1 MSKAETIIIQ
11 SRRAMLVPQHQCV
24 GANLNG
30 HRYKMVHYNHRDY
43 ILLDWSVET
52 VRIFAAL
59 GLQLET
65 PMRSDYNWPGKYTPY
80 NHQLLTSEFF
90 ACNHR
95 AFCFN
100 DIGTGKTLSA
110 LWAADFLMQR
120 GEVNKVLICSTLS
133 TLNRVWEDEIFTH
146 FMHRKAV
153 VLHGSK
159 ARRKRELS
167 IDADFYIINHAG
179 IKVLQNELL
188 ARPDI
193 DLVIADEGAVFR
205 NKRTGLWTS
214 MYTLAGE
221 HTKKRLWWMTGS
233 PMPKAPTDAWGQAM
247 IVNPKAV
254 PQYFSRF
261 REQCMYKVTQFKW
274 VPRRGW
280 EDICY
285 SALKPSIRFQ
295 RDDCIDLPECTYV
308 DHPVTMTPQQTLV
321 YQALV
326 DQFLAELDDD
336 LITAS
341 NEGAKLVKLLQVAC
355 GAVYNDQGEVSTVNC
370 DHKIDELNQIMKEV
384 GTKLIVFVPF
394 KHSIQVLV
402 EWLTNHDIDYSY
414 GVVNGDVPMKKRDVI
429 FRDFQ
434 EGDLDLLIAHPA
446 AMAHG
451 LTLTAAN
458 TIAWFGPVDNFEIY
472 EQANG
477 RITRPGQTRK
487 QYIKHLICSP
497 VEQVVYKRLKSK
509 EGMQGLLLD
518 MIKN

>member
-1 MSKAETIIIQ
+1 
-11 SRRAMLVPQHQCV
+11 MLVPQHMMI

-30 HRYKMVHYNHRDY
+30 YRYKMVHYKARDY
-43 ILLDWSVET
+43 ILLDWAMET
-52 VRIFAAL
+52 CRILAAL
-59 GLQLET
+59 GLQLQT
-65 PMRSDYNWPGKYTPY
+65 PMRMDYNWSGKYDPY
-80 NHQLLTSEFF
+80 THQLLTAEFF
-90 ACNHR
+90 ASNYR
-95 AFCFN
+95 SFCFN

-120 GEVNKVLICSTLS
+120 GEVRKVLICGTLS

-159 ARRKRELS
+159 KRRQKQLS
-167 IDADFYIINHAG
+167 VDADFYIINHEG
-179 IKVLQNELL
+179 IKVLQDDLL
-188 ARPDI
+188 ARNDI
-193 DLVIADEGAVFR
+193 DLIIADEGARFR
-205 NKRTGLWTS
+205 NKRTGLWDS
-214 MYTLAGE
+214 MNILAGQ
-221 HTKKRLWWMTGS
+221 HTGKKLWWLTGS

-247 IVNPKAV
+247 IVNPDAV
-254 PQYFSRF
+254 PKYFSRF
-261 REQCMYKVTQFKW
+261 REQTMYKITQFKW

-280 EDICY
+280 EDTCY
-285 SALKPSIRFQ
+285 SALKPSIRFE
-295 RDDCIDLPECTYV
+295 RDECIDLPECTYV
-308 DHPVTMTPQQTLV
+308 DHKVAMTPDQVRV
-321 YQALV
+321 YQSLV
-326 DQFLAELDDD
+326 DQFIAEIDEG

-355 GAVYNDQGEVSTVNC
+355 GAVYNDDGEVSSVNC
-370 DHKIDELNQIMKEV
+370 EHKISELDQVIAEV

-394 KHSIQVLV
+394 KHSIGVLKD
-402 EWLTNHDIDYSY
+402 WLDNHKTDYTY
-414 GVVNGDVPMKKRDVI
+414 GVINGDVPMKQRDEI
-429 FRDFQ
+429 FRQFQ
-434 EGDLDLLIAHPA
+434 DEDLDVLIAHPA

-458 TIAWFGPVDNFEIY
+458 TIAWFGPIDNYEIY

-497 VEQVVYKRLKSK
+497 VEQVVYQRLKKK
-509 EGMQGLLLD
+509 ESMQGLLLD